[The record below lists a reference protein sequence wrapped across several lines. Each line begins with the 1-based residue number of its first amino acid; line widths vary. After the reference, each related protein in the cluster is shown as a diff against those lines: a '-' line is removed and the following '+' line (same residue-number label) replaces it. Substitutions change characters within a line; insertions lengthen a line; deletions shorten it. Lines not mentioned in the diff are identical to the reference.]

1 MRVLENK
8 DIVRLL
14 RIEIAR
20 VGSQMEWAKQA
31 GIDRATVNKT
41 LCGKKPPSKK
51 LIQALKLRIVVVAD

>member
-14 RIEIAR
+14 RIEIGR

-31 GIDRATVNKT
+31 GVDRATVNKI
-41 LCGKKPPSKK
+41 LCGKKPPTKRI
-51 LIQALKLRIVVVAD
+51 IQALKLRLVVVAD